1 MDFSSTRR
9 ALESLARRQ
18 PPLDEKSLQVAARQL
33 QDTAPTTSSSSA
45 NDAAANVFLQDLNT
59 LLFVYDID
67 RDDVKQPQQ
76 EQPLE
81 GDDKEDD
88 ASKNPPTNPTTSRT
102 ATRWEPLAVGLY
114 LATETLQQQQ
124 QAHAAAADAAAAAVT
139 PVVYMEGPRVPAMLP
154 EVDGVATT
162 TIAPVATTG
171 IFLPEL
177 SQEQTLQLCQT
188 LHQVALNNLEHNE
201 PRVRTLVAKSVGA
214 YCKVQTSPEHIA
226 QLRHEIHEKVVTSI
240 RSHITTGR
248 DESVLAEQA
257 KNQANKLEEEKQ
269 QQQQESQ
276 QPQQQ
281 YSKSSTGAL
290 DDTTGW
296 RALETNWQCLA
307 SLISAL
313 GAEYMIQFSDTLPQV
328 LQDCQYSC
336 LEHLN
341 RHVRAAGFAVLEQ
354 LVVATAGCAAAA
366 ATTTTTTETTTAT
379 FLLLLTA
386 KDGILRTTI
395 TDCLKAGLADNWSQ
409 VRMAASVLCRVFFTT
424 LQGLQPNAENDD
436 AADDESFA
444 DLYRALL
451 PPMCL
456 NRFYLAQGVKLY
468 SHETWKLVFKTRGL
482 SLVVRYLPAVCR
494 YYVKNCDAD
503 NHVVREAACQAIAEL
518 GVRLSART
526 DYIAALE
533 PQVPVLLQALLMCFH
548 DESWP
553 VRDEACLACGL
564 LCRSFPEECR
574 PELKTLWER
583 WTEQLTDTIWS
594 VREDAA
600 VALGDALDAYGAE
613 FLVQIRE
620 LMARLLPSA
629 RLQPSMTQE
638 EFKARQNSVEAHTDA
653 QLYSCGSLAP
663 KLKKK
668 VPGAGRIGGCSSC
681 DVTRE
686 KAPWEA
692 TDGCIYLIREV
703 VIRCGDSNDPSSPPL
718 LTDKELVP
726 LLRELADVCRVRH
739 FPQGDDLRTTLWRN
753 LPLMAR
759 ALGKDRFKRH
769 YMELFMDLLF
779 YNLDTSS
786 RGGGSAA
793 SQLSYHAAGQCAEEL
808 SMLVGP
814 GIFRGRLEED
824 CQREILDQVL
834 RERQCM
840 PRGPADD
847 AAFSPYGP
855 PGLLDHIKP

>member
-18 PPLDEKSLQVAARQL
+18 PPLDEKALQVAARQL
-33 QDTAPTTSSSSA
+33 QATTASSGDDDATS
-45 NDAAANVFLQDLNT
+45 VFLQDLNT
-59 LLFVYDID
+59 LLFLYSDKSKKD
-67 RDDVKQPQQ
+67 E
-76 EQPLE
+76 EQPVLAYAA
-81 GDDKEDD
+81 GDDDTTP
-88 ASKNPPTNPTTSRT
+88 KNDPTTTNPTSRT
-102 ATRWEPLAVGLY
+102 ATTTRWEPLAVGLY
-114 LATETLQQQQ
+114 LATETLQQ
-124 QAHAAAADAAAAAVT
+124 AAVAAAA
-139 PVVYMEGPRVPAMLP
+139 PVYMDGPRVPAMLLP
-154 EVDGVATT
+154 EQPESSSSVATTT
-162 TIAPVATTG
+162 TIAPFANTG
-171 IFLPEL
+171 IFLPQL

-188 LHQVALNNLEHNE
+188 LHQVALKNLEHNE

-214 YCKVQTSPEHIA
+214 YCKVSTSPEQIA
-226 QLRHEIHEKVVTSI
+226 VLRNEIHDKVVTSI
-240 RSHITTGR
+240 RAHITTGR

-257 KNQANKLEEEKQ
+257 KNKNSEP
-269 QQQQESQ
+269 QQED
-276 QPQQQ
+276 PTQQ

-307 SLISAL
+307 SLIAAL
-313 GAEYMIQFSDTLPQV
+313 GADYMHQFGATTTLLSQV

-354 LVVATAGCAAAA
+354 LVVATAA
-366 ATTTTTTETTTAT
+366 ATAGSSSAMTTTFILTT
-379 FLLLLTA
+379 

-424 LQGLQPNAENDD
+424 LQGLQGPNIENNDQ
-436 AADDESFA
+436 ADDEAFA

-468 SHETWKLVFKTRGL
+468 SHETWKMVFKTRGL

-494 YYVKNCDAD
+494 YYIKNCDAD

-518 GVRLSART
+518 GVRLSEKE
-526 DYIAALE
+526 DYTKALK

-620 LMARLLPSA
+620 LMAKLLPLA
-629 RLQPSMTQE
+629 RLQPSMTPE

-692 TDGCIYLIREV
+692 TDGCIYLVREV
-703 VIRCGDSNDPSSPPL
+703 VIRCGNNDDPPSSPPPL
-718 LTDKELVP
+718 LTDQELVP

-769 YMELFMDLLF
+769 YMEMFMDLLF
-779 YNLDTSS
+779 YNLGTS
-786 RGGGSAA
+786 RGGGNAA

-808 SMLVGP
+808 GLLVGP
-814 GIFRGRLEED
+814 AIFRGRLEED
-824 CQREILDQVL
+824 QRETLDKVL

-847 AAFSPYGP
+847 AVFSPYGP